1 MRLMRAVCAALF
13 VPGLMTSVLLAHHSL
28 IKEFD
33 QTKAVSIQ
41 GAITKVDWDG
51 HTIRLPF
58 SAALA
63 APIG

>member
-1 MRLMRAVCAALF
+1 
-13 VPGLMTSVLLAHHSL
+13 MTSALLAHHSL

-41 GAITKVDWDG
+41 VAITKVDWDG